1 MKNRTGRAKDIQAGP
16 RLGKVTLG
24 FLHPNFGHS
33 FAKNKE
39 YEKIDKF
46 SPGQLSNQKLVQ
58 FRVQSCNFWHP
69 DLIAKLLGAALIHKT

>member
-1 MKNRTGRAKDIQAGP
+1 LVEP
-16 RLGKVTLG
+16 RIYRLVPGWVRLLLVSFTQT
-24 FLHPNFGHS
+24 FGHS

-46 SPGQLSNQKLVQ
+46 SPGQLSNHKLVQ